1 MKWVWGLLL
10 LFACTAEYG
19 IESVKGG
26 PDVVVDTATYETT
39 TPATPTTAPEPP
51 DDVDFAPRIL
61 VEPLD
66 YDFGEL
72 LINCHDE
79 YDLTISSIGTAP
91 LVIDELLYFNTPE
104 LSMDTTVNLPLTLAP
119 GEELVITFSYDEEDL
134 HNDVGT
140 LYIFSNAEGK
150 SEQKATHEGV
160 GIPHGTHTDVFE
172 QEEIRKSDILF
183 VIDNSC
189 SMSQEQDLM
198 SENMETFVE
207 KLVLSEVDFQAAVIT
222 TDDISPVGGVMS
234 GDDFDVV
241 SQLAAAVDVGNG
253 GGSTEIGQQM
263 AMEAIDING
272 TLSPGKF
279 VREDAFLSI
288 VIVSDEDDASP
299 LTDVEYYDFFMT
311 IKDPDMFAWH
321 SVVGTGVLPP
331 DPAICNPSATGYRY
345 MDQSL
350 YTYGVVLDICAD
362 WGDSL
367 TVLAESSYRIED
379 TYLLTRDAIPTSI
392 KVSVDG
398 VELTEGWVYNEISNV
413 VYLEDRTLIT
423 GDELFQITYDYIED
437 CVE

>member
-1 MKWVWGLLL
+1 MKWIWGFLLL
-10 LFACTAEYG
+10 LGCSPEYG
-19 IESVKGG
+19 VSPNDGLADIL
-26 PDVVVDTATYETT
+26 VDTATYVTT
-39 TPATPTTAPEPP
+39 STTIPTRIPEAP
-51 DDVDFAPRIL
+51 DDVDF
-61 VEPLD
+61 VPLIFVDPID
-66 YDFGEL
+66 YDFGDL
-72 LINCHDE
+72 PINCHDE

-91 LVIDELLYFNTPE
+91 LVIEDLMYINTPE
-104 LSMDTTVNLPLTLAP
+104 LSMDTEVNLPFTLAP
-119 GEELVITFSYDEEDL
+119 GEDLVITFSYDEEDL
-134 HNDVGT
+134 HSDVGT
-140 LYIFSNAEGK
+140 LYIFSDAQGK
-150 SEQKATHEGV
+150 HEQKATHEGIGV
-160 GIPHGTHTDVFE
+160 PHGTQTDTFE

-222 TDDISPVGGVMS
+222 TDDTTPIGGVMS
-234 GDDFDVV
+234 GDDLDVV

-253 GGSTEIGQQM
+253 GDSREEGQQM
-263 AMEAIDING
+263 AMEATDVAG

-299 LTDVEYYDFFMT
+299 LTDVEYYDFFMS

-321 SVVGTGVLPP
+321 SVVGTGIFPA

-345 MDQSL
+345 MDQSF
-350 YTYGVVLDICAD
+350 YTYGVVLDICGD
-362 WGDSL
+362 WGESL

-379 TYLLTRDAIPTSI
+379 TYLLSKEAIPSSI
-392 KVSVDG
+392 KVYVDG
-398 VELTEGWVYNEISNV
+398 TELTTGWVFNEISNV

-423 GDELFQITYDYIED
+423 GDELFQITYDYIEECD
-437 CVE
+437 E

>member
-1 MKWVWGLLL
+1 MKWIWGSLFLLG
-10 LFACTAEYG
+10 CSPEYG
-19 IESVKGG
+19 VSPSDGIPKFF
-26 PDVVVDTATYETT
+26 VDTGTYETT
-39 TPATPTTAPEPP
+39 TPTIPTRELTPP

-79 YDLTISSIGTAP
+79 YDLTISSVGTAP
-91 LVIDELLYFNTPE
+91 LIIDDLLYLNTPE

-119 GEELVITFSYDEEDL
+119 GEQLIITFSYDEEDL
-134 HNDVGT
+134 HTDVGT

-150 SEQKATHEGV
+150 HEQKAIHEGV

-183 VIDNSC
+183 IIDNSC

-222 TDDISPVGGVMS
+222 TDDITPIGGVMY

-241 SQLAAAVDVGNG
+241 SQLASAVDVGNG
-253 GGSTEIGQQM
+253 GNSIEKGQEK
-263 AMEAIDING
+263 AMEAIDLLG
-272 TLSPGKF
+272 PLSPGKF

-288 VIVSDEDDASP
+288 VVVSDEDDASP
-299 LTDVEYYDFFMT
+299 LTEVEYYDFFMS

-321 SVVGTGVLPP
+321 SVVATGILPT
-331 DPAICNPSATGYRY
+331 DPAICNPSATGFRY
-345 MDQSL
+345 MDQSF
-350 YTYGVVLDICAD
+350 YTYGVVLDICGD
-362 WGDSL
+362 WGESL

-379 TYLLTRDAIPTSI
+379 TYPLTRDAISTSI

-398 VELTEGWVYNEISNV
+398 VELTEGWVYNDISNV

-423 GDELFQITYDYIED
+423 GDELFQITYDYIEECD
-437 CVE
+437 E

>member
-1 MKWVWGLLL
+1 MRLIWGILFLLG
-10 LFACTAEYG
+10 CSPEYG
-19 IESVKGG
+19 VSPSDGIPKFIA
-26 PDVVVDTATYETT
+26 DTATYETT
-39 TPATPTTAPEPP
+39 TTTIPERVPDPP
-51 DDVDFAPRIL
+51 DDIDFEPRIL

-79 YDLTISSIGTAP
+79 YDLTISSVGTAP
-91 LVIDELLYFNTPE
+91 LIIDDLLYINTPE
-104 LSMDTTVNLPLTLAP
+104 LSMDTTVNLPLTLKP

-134 HNDVGT
+134 HTDTGS
-140 LYIFSNAEGK
+140 LYIYSNALGK
-150 SEQKATHEGV
+150 NEQKATHEGV

-222 TDDISPVGGVMS
+222 TDDVTPVGGVMS

-253 GGSTEIGQQM
+253 GGSTEKGQQM

-345 MDQSL
+345 MDQSF

-379 TYLLTRDAIPTSI
+379 TYPLTKDAISTSI

-413 VYLEDRTLIT
+413 VYLKDRTLIR
-423 GDELFQITYDYIED
+423 GDQLLQVTYDY
-437 CVE
+437 VEECD

>member
-1 MKWVWGLLL
+1 MRLIWGILFLLG
-10 LFACTAEYG
+10 CSPEYG
-19 IESVKGG
+19 VSPSDGIPKFFA
-26 PDVVVDTATYETT
+26 DTATYETT
-39 TPATPTTAPEPP
+39 TPTLPARDPEPP
-51 DDVDFAPRIL
+51 EDVDFAPRIL

-79 YDLTISSIGTAP
+79 YDLTISSVGTAP
-91 LVIDELLYFNTPE
+91 LVIDDLLYMNTPE
-104 LSMDTTVNLPLTLAP
+104 LSMDTTVNLPLELEP
-119 GEELVITFSYDEEDL
+119 GEELIITFSYDEEDL

-183 VIDNSC
+183 VIDISC

-222 TDDISPVGGVMS
+222 TDDITPIGGVMY

-253 GGSTEIGQQM
+253 GSATEMGQER
-263 AMEAIDING
+263 AMEAIDTLG
-272 TLSPGKF
+272 PLSPGKF

-288 VIVSDEDDASP
+288 VVVSDEDDVSP
-299 LTDVEYYDFFMT
+299 LTEIEYYDFFMS

-321 SVVGTGVLPP
+321 SVVATGILPT
-331 DPAICNPSATGYRY
+331 DPAICNPSATGFRY
-345 MDQSL
+345 MDQSF
-350 YTYGVVLDICAD
+350 YTYGVALDICGD
-362 WGDSL
+362 WGESL

-379 TYLLTRDAIPTSI
+379 TYPLTKDAISTSI

-398 VELTEGWVYNEISNV
+398 VELTEGWVYNDISNV

-423 GDELFQITYDYIED
+423 GDELFQITYDYTEECD
-437 CVE
+437 E

>member
-1 MKWVWGLLL
+1 
-10 LFACTAEYG
+10 
-19 IESVKGG
+19 
-26 PDVVVDTATYETT
+26 
-39 TPATPTTAPEPP
+39 
-51 DDVDFAPRIL
+51 
-61 VEPLD
+61 
-66 YDFGEL
+66 
-72 LINCHDE
+72 
-79 YDLTISSIGTAP
+79 
-91 LVIDELLYFNTPE
+91 
-104 LSMDTTVNLPLTLAP
+104 
-119 GEELVITFSYDEEDL
+119 
-134 HNDVGT
+134 
-140 LYIFSNAEGK
+140 LYIYSNALGK
-150 SEQKATHEGV
+150 NEQKATHEGV

-222 TDDISPVGGVMS
+222 TDDTSPVGGVMS

-253 GGSTEIGQQM
+253 GGSTEKGQQM

-345 MDQSL
+345 MDQSF

-379 TYLLTRDAIPTSI
+379 TYPLTKDAISTSI

-398 VELTEGWVYNEISNV
+398 VELTGGWVYNEISNV
-413 VYLEDRTLIT
+413 VYLKDRTLIT
-423 GDELFQITYDYIED
+423 GDQLLMITYDY
-437 CVE
+437 VEECD